1 MTNKM
6 KIGILGGSFD
16 PPHIG
21 HLLVARQTRE
31 IVHLDQVWLMPYFA
45 HNWDPTV
52 SAASDRLAMTK
63 LIEEE
68 GVKASDSEILR
79 KEKSYT
85 IDTSRRLKEQFPKY
99 NFFWIVGSD
108 VLPEFHRWKDSKTL
122 PKEVSF
128 LVFPRNGHPLP
139 GQLPEGFDAV
149 TSPELVTSNLSSTII
164 RGRISKGLSIVGL
177 IPSSVLTYIEEH
189 GLYRS

>member
-1 MTNKM
+1 MR
-6 KIGILGGSFD
+6 IGILGGSFD

-31 IVHLDQVWLMPYFA
+31 IIGLDEVWLMPYFA

-52 SAASDRLAMTK
+52 SAAGDRLAMTE
-63 LIEEE
+63 LIREE
-68 GVKASDSEILR
+68 GIKASDSEIKR
-79 KEKSYT
+79 NEKSYT
-85 IDTSRRLKEQFPKY
+85 IDTVRRLRNQFSQHE
-99 NFFWIVGSD
+99 FFWIVGSD
-108 VLPEFHRWKDSKTL
+108 VLPEFNRWKDNETL

-139 GQLPEGFDAV
+139 TQLPNGFGAV
-149 TSPELVTSNLSSTII
+149 TSPELVTSNLSSSII
-164 RGRISKGLSIVGL
+164 RSRISKGLSIVGL

-189 GLYRS
+189 GLYRSKQ